1 MADGEGTSI
10 ENKGDITSHGVY
22 SVIRADNGAE
32 VSNSGDIL
40 VYATSSNSS
49 EDRAAIT
56 RASGEGAAVHNKAGG
71 DITII
76 SNQTPQG
83 NGGIGTYPLEWYTH
97 TFTP

>member
-56 RASGEGAAVHNKAGG
+56 RASGEDRLFITKPAA
-71 DITII
+71 I
-76 SNQTPQG
+76 SPSFLTRRRRAVAVMAH
-83 NGGIGTYPLEWYTH
+83 TH
-97 TFTP
+97 